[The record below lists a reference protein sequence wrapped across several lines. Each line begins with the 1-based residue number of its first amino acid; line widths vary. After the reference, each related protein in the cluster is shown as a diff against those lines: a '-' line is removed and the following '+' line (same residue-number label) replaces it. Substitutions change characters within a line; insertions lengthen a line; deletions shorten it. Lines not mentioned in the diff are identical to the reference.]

1 MSTPFTSQE
10 ILAIVVAASFAAG
23 MNVYATILV
32 LGLLARFDLT
42 QLPANLHVLESWWTI
57 GAAGAL
63 YALEF
68 VADKIPGVDLIW
80 GALQTFVR
88 VPVAGLLAFGATG
101 GMSPGAQL
109 ASAALASAIALVAH
123 GGKMALRTTV
133 TASPEP
139 VSNIAL
145 SLAEDAAAI
154 GLTWFATRHPYLAA
168 AIAAALLVAVLLLIR
183 AAWRTMVRWIGEA
196 RAQWRRWRPA
206 S

>member
-1 MSTPFTSQE
+1 MM
-10 ILAIVVAASFAAG
+10 VAASFAAG
-23 MNVYATILV
+23 VNVYATVVV
-32 LGLLARFDLT
+32 LGLLGRAELT
-42 QLPANLHVLESWWTI
+42 ELPANLHVLESWWTI

-63 YALEF
+63 FALEF

-80 GALQTFVR
+80 SALHTFVR

-123 GGKMALRTTV
+123 GGKMALRATV

-139 VSNIAL
+139 VSNIGL
-145 SLAEDAAAI
+145 SLAEDAAAV

-168 AIAAALLVAVLLLIR
+168 AIAAALVAAVVVLIR
-183 AAWRTMVRWIGEA
+183 AVWRAMARWIDGA
-196 RAQWRRWRPA
+196 RAQWRRWRLA